1 MKNKKVIRRIAA
13 AIILCVILLCIIIS
27 YFKRNISGNQL
38 LNYMLTE
45 NISTI
50 EIRKTRE
57 NSNGTEDLGSYHCS
71 AEDIGRFY
79 ECLGDSR
86 FKDLG
91 DDSFMITSEIRYYIS
106 CKDENGVL
114 IAQMKFYDTYAL
126 ILDCY
131 YYAKEPAMHRRYR
144 IKSSVLGDF
153 LNQCFE

>member
-57 NSNGTEDLGSYHCS
+57 NSNGFVYDYIRNKILYLMQRRERCPDCS
-71 AEDIGRFY
+71 NE
-79 ECLGDSR
+79 
-86 FKDLG
+86 
-91 DDSFMITSEIRYYIS
+91 
-106 CKDENGVL
+106 VL
-114 IAQMKFYDTYAL
+114 
-126 ILDCY
+126 
-131 YYAKEPAMHRRYR
+131 
-144 IKSSVLGDF
+144 
-153 LNQCFE
+153 